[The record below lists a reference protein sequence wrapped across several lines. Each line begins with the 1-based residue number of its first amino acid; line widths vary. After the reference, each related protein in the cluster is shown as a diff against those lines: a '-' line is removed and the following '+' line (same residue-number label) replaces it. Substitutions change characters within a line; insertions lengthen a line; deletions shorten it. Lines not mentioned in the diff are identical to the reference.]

1 MPQLR
6 DCSLH
11 ALSVAIAF
19 ALSSVTG
26 FPAQAQTASIPDKYR
41 LGPLPDGIATVEHGA
56 STLSIPGTVDLSR
69 AWRLALEHDHTYL
82 AAISEQAATQ
92 TQRQQGR
99 SVLLPQVQAGYWR
112 SKVTGTIEQ
121 PYMGR
126 RLSSDVSYDST
137 NAYIQLQQPLLN
149 YERYAT
155 YRRGA
160 ARAQQGS
167 AVFAVKQQETGIR
180 LATAYFNLLLAY
192 DDWRLQRALTESLAS
207 QAQALEARYRQSE
220 GTSTD
225 VQETQARLAV
235 ARADVIAADDRLR
248 VAARELQALVGAP
261 VSTVAGLSRDF
272 PLLPLIPASLQQW
285 LERAANNADVRSAQE
300 AVRVADAEVDRA
312 ASRYFPTMDLV
323 ASYGKADSENLSTL
337 SQRSNT
343 FIVGIQ
349 VNIPIFTGGYNTA
362 NVSRAHL
369 DRRRLQQELD
379 ATRERVQ
386 ATITRQYTNVQG
398 GAERINAL
406 AAAVESSQ
414 LSLDSAEKSFLYGA
428 VSNLDVLKTQDKL
441 YQAKYQL
448 VKARLEY
455 LLAHM
460 ELASAVGELESVQ
473 FDRISNVYLGPAIS
487 LDGERG

>member
-6 DCSLH
+6 DCSLQ
-11 ALSVAIAF
+11 ALSATIAF
-19 ALSSVTG
+19 TLSSAIG

-41 LGPLPDGIATVEHGA
+41 LRSQPKGIATVEHSA
-56 STLSIPGTVDLSR
+56 SPPSIRGIVDLSR

-82 AAISEQAATQ
+82 AAISERAATQ

-160 ARAQQGS
+160 ALAQQGS

-192 DDWRLQRALTESLAS
+192 EDWGLQRALTTSLAS
-207 QAQALEARYRQSE
+207 QAQALEAGYRQSE

-235 ARADVIAADDRLR
+235 ARADMIAADDRLR
-248 VAARELQALVGAP
+248 VAARELQALVGTP

-285 LERAANNADVRSAQE
+285 LERTVNNADVRSAQE

-362 NVSRAHL
+362 NVSRARL

-398 GAERINAL
+398 GAERISAL
-406 AAAVESSQ
+406 EAAVESSQ
-414 LSLDSAEKSFLYGA
+414 LSLDSAEKGFLYGA
-428 VSNLDVLKTQDKL
+428 ISNLDVLKTQDKL

-487 LDGERG
+487 LNGKRG

>member
-1 MPQLR
+1 MPVHAQATSIPYKYL
-6 DCSLH
+6 LH
-11 ALSVAIAF
+11 AQYDS
-19 ALSSVTG
+19 
-26 FPAQAQTASIPDKYR
+26 PD
-41 LGPLPDGIATVEHGA
+41 AAEHGVPP
-56 STLSIPGTVDLSR
+56 SSIQGVVDLSR
-69 AWRLALEHDHTYL
+69 AWRLALEYDHTYL

-99 SVLLPQVQAGYWR
+99 SALLPQVQAGYSR
-112 SKVTGTIEQ
+112 SKVKGTVEQ
-121 PYMGR
+121 PSMGR

-137 NAYIQLQQPLLN
+137 NAYVQLQQPLLN
-149 YERYAT
+149 YGRYAE
-155 YRRGA
+155 YRRGV
-160 ARAQQGS
+160 ARAQQGT
-167 AVFAVKQQETGIR
+167 AVFAVKQQQTGIR

-192 DDWRLQRALTESLAS
+192 DKWGLQVSLTESLES
-207 QAQALEARYRQSE
+207 QTKALEARYRQSE

-235 ARADVIAADDRLR
+235 ARADVIAADDQLR

-261 VSTVAGLSRDF
+261 VDTVATLTRDF
-272 PLLPLIPASLQQW
+272 PVLPLIPASLQQW
-285 LERAANNADVRSAQE
+285 LERSVNNADVRSAQE

-343 FIVGIQ
+343 FIIGIQ

-362 NVSRAHL
+362 NVSRARL
-369 DRRRLQQELD
+369 DWRRLQQELD

-398 GAERINAL
+398 GAERISAL
-406 AAAVESSQ
+406 QAAVESSQ

-428 VSNLDVLKTQDKL
+428 TSNLDVLKTQDKL

-487 LDGERG
+487 LNGKQD